1 MKGQAKDQLYDFFLK
16 EPTKENFRRFL
27 QENCGEMDEI
37 DYKEKWIEKGR
48 LAKTILSMA
57 NSGGGVIIVGVREE
71 NDGTLVPMGLETFE
85 DKAKIND
92 DIAKFFSASLDYE
105 IFDFNY
111 NASEY
116 EAVKDKKFQ
125 ILLVH
130 DTPDRL
136 PFISLRETTDLEK
149 DVIYVRRGTKCEKA
163 TADEIEQI
171 ISRKLETIF
180 KSSSDLSLDE
190 HLSQL
195 KKLYNELPKKI
206 RVLVKKGEPSA
217 ASIFV
222 RQFATVCSN
231 ILGSGDVYEEQDNPD
246 YPSESYEAFILR
258 MQTQW
263 QRCLACHRPAVMS

>member
-1 MKGQAKDQLYDFFLK
+1 ML
-16 EPTKENFRRFL
+16 FR
-27 QENCGEMDEI
+27 
-37 DYKEKWIEKGR
+37 
-48 LAKTILSMA
+48 S
-57 NSGGGVIIVGVREE
+57 
-71 NDGTLVPMGLETFE
+71 
-85 DKAKIND
+85 
-92 DIAKFFSASLDYE
+92 
-105 IFDFNY
+105 
-111 NASEY
+111 
-116 EAVKDKKFQ
+116 
-125 ILLVH
+125 
-130 DTPDRL
+130 
-136 PFISLRETTDLEK
+136 
-149 DVIYVRRGTKCEKA
+149 
-163 TADEIEQI
+163 ADEIEQI

-258 MQTQW
+258 MIGKKK
-263 QRCLACHRPAVMS
+263 LKIEKVLDLK